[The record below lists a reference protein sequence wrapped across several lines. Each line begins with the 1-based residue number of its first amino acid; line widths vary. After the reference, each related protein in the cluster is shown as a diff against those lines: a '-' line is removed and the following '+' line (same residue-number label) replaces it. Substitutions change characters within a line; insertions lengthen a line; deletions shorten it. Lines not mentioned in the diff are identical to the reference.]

1 MKKEVTI
8 DGLDDIL
15 IEYFQIF
22 VKEPEKGSAAKI
34 LKFLKKEEE
43 KAMNFKT
50 FVSDFREEFPSALT
64 NLKDYY
70 ALKLKKL

>member
-1 MKKEVTI
+1 M
-8 DGLDDIL
+8 
-15 IEYFQIF
+15 
-22 VKEPEKGSAAKI
+22 GSATKI

-43 KAMNFKT
+43 KTMKLKA
-50 FVSDFREEFPSALT
+50 FVYDFREEFPSALK